1 MQWLMEM
8 PARGG
13 SVIPAHAMRPD
24 RVDDLVSAK
33 LRLFNAQPTW
43 TRKKRRLREELDA
56 LCKAHGYIEF
66 EGDYRNYA
74 LHRVGQSLQYDVP
87 LNKRGWLAPLR
98 GQRVRI
104 ICIYSGKFRRWV
116 RAGPVRHVEA

>member
-56 LCKAHGYIEF
+56 LCKAYGYIEF

-87 LNKRGWLAPLR
+87 SNKRGWLAPLR

-104 ICIYSGKFRRWV
+104 ICLYSGPYRRWL
-116 RAGPVRHVEA
+116 RAGPVRHVAA

>member
-1 MQWLMEM
+1 MEM

-13 SVIPAHAMRPD
+13 SVIAAHAMRPD

-43 TRKKRRLREELDA
+43 TRKKRRLREELDT
-56 LCKAHGYIEF
+56 LCKAHGYIGF
-66 EGDYRNYA
+66 WGDYRNYA

-87 LNKRGWLAPLR
+87 ANKRGSLAPFR
-98 GQRVRI
+98 GKRVRL
-104 ICIYSGKFRRWV
+104 ICIYSGQFRRWV
-116 RAGPVRHVEA
+116 RAGPVQGIEN

>member
-56 LCKAHGYIEF
+56 LCKAFQLFITLGFLQLRRKTEN
-66 EGDYRNYA
+66 DA
-74 LHRVGQSLQYDVP
+74 LLQ
-87 LNKRGWLAPLR
+87 K
-98 GQRVRI
+98 RVR
-104 ICIYSGKFRRWV
+104 
-116 RAGPVRHVEA
+116 AL

>member
-1 MQWLMEM
+1 
-8 PARGG
+8 
-13 SVIPAHAMRPD
+13 
-24 RVDDLVSAK
+24 VSAK

-56 LCKAHGYIEF
+56 LCKAYGYIEF

-87 LNKRGWLAPLR
+87 PNKRGWLTPLR

-104 ICIYSGKFRRWV
+104 ICLYSGPYRRWL
-116 RAGPVRHVEA
+116 RAGPVRGVEN